1 MEKKNRQNIL
11 KRLEFIYGKIW
22 DKTYVMNNG
31 L

>member
-11 KRLEFIYGKIW
+11 EWFEFNYGKIW
-22 DKTYVMNNG
+22 DKTDVMNNG